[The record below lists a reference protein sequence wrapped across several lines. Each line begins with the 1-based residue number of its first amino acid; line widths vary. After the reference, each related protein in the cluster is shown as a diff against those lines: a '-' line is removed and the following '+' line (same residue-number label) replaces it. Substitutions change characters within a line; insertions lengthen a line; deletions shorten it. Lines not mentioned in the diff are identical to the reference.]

1 MVVESE
7 VSETRAHFYF
17 FFAGGADDC
26 PVNRFFFHRS
36 NLLSIIKMS
45 NLWAPFP
52 SYKGVVEGGKDG
64 YGL

>member
-1 MVVESE
+1 
-7 VSETRAHFYF
+7 
-17 FFAGGADDC
+17 
-26 PVNRFFFHRS
+26 
-36 NLLSIIKMS
+36 MS